1 MGDVRMKLKLD
12 YDVLDRISVLSA
24 ELRDLINDLDLSE
37 ETIELVSVPILN
49 RLEKLLGELK
59 WK

>member
-1 MGDVRMKLKLD
+1 MKVKLD
-12 YDVLDRISVLSA
+12 VEVLDRISVLSA

-37 ETIELVSVPILN
+37 ETIDLVSVPILN